1 MVRSTFPNWPCC
13 GFTQYIARLVAN
25 EHSNGGSTSTVVA
38 VRLSRGRDADN
49 ASHVP
54 KTRGRTDEEFR
65 RRNLQKIPLALLD
78 AACCKLVLLT
88 HSTKFVFLPLFLCF
102 LPQHFLLSIRNAFLC
117 PALRPYRRPPKQQK
131 KHSSHSSPMNIS
143 GQHCSQKI
151 FQGFAPKTRFEIAAF
166 TQPAKKHLCDKTTRT
181 PSVFCS

>member
-1 MVRSTFPNWPCC
+1 MVRGTFPNRPCC

-65 RRNLQKIPLALLD
+65 RRNLRKIPLALLA
-78 AACCKLVLLT
+78 AACCKLILLT
-88 HSTKFVFLPLFLCF
+88 HSTKFIFLPLFLCF
-102 LPQHFLLSIRNAFLC
+102 LPQHFLLSIRNAY
-117 PALRPYRRPPKQQK
+117 ALPIALYRRPPKQQK
-131 KHSSHSSPMNIS
+131 TFVA
-143 GQHCSQKI
+143 Q
-151 FQGFAPKTRFEIAAF
+151 
-166 TQPAKKHLCDKTTRT
+166 QPYEY
-181 PSVFCS
+181 F

>member
-1 MVRSTFPNWPCC
+1 M
-13 GFTQYIARLVAN
+13 AN

-54 KTRGRTDEEFR
+54 KTRGRTDEKFR
-65 RRNLQKIPLALLD
+65 RRILRKIPLALLD

-102 LPQHFLLSIRNAFLC
+102 LPQHFLLSIRNAY
-117 PALRPYRRPPKQQK
+117 ALPIALYRRPPKQQK
-131 KHSSHSSPMNIS
+131 HSSHSSPIGIS
-143 GQHCSQKI
+143 ERHCSQKF
-151 FQGFAPKTRFEIAAF
+151 FQGFAPKTRFEITAF
-166 TQPAKKHLCDKTTRT
+166 TQPAKKHFCNKITLT
-181 PSVFCS
+181 PSVFRW